1 MKYYNKFYEIGN
13 NAYYTL
19 TADDDLFLATE
30 SFIEVGKKNIFGKRK
45 RLTQGLKL
53 LNISTPIAI
62 LLNNINELKPK
73 KGQKDVEEDMLKY
86 PIKSSRD
93 IKNEIESM
101 YTQAMELQIEEL
113 KEWKKTALKENKDEK
128 TIELIKNRYK
138 DALEVIKKDN
148 PMNNV
153 YDFKDPFHTEGTII
167 KSLINN
173 GAGHLYSERVT
184 AFAKNVYLF
193 EQDCFGTIT
202 IYRIM
207 TIKNVVKNIDTFIL
221 DKKLI
226 SEFLRTTYEKWI

>member
-1 MKYYNKFYEIGN
+1 MKHYDKFYEIGN

-19 TADDDLFLATE
+19 TADNDLFLATE
-30 SFIEVGKKNIFGKRK
+30 SFITLNKRNIFGKRK

-62 LLNNINELKPK
+62 LLNKVFELKPK
-73 KGQKDVEEDMLKY
+73 KGQKNVEEDMLKY
-86 PIKSSRD
+86 PIISSKD
-93 IKNEIESM
+93 IKNEIETM
-101 YTQAMELQIEEL
+101 YTQAMELQIKEL
-113 KEWKKTALKENKDEK
+113 KEWKKNALKDNKDDK

-138 DALEVIKKDN
+138 DALELIKKDN

-153 YDFKDPFHTEGTII
+153 YDFGDPYHTEGTII
-167 KSLINN
+167 KSFINN
-173 GAGHLYSERVT
+173 GAGHLYSEKVT

-207 TIKNVVKNIDTFIL
+207 TIKNVVKNVDTFIL

-226 SEFLRTTYEKWI
+226 GEFLRNTYENWK